1 MSSDKNEIK
10 EEQKAVSKKEKLYI
24 YLFCAV
30 SFGFTL
36 LILLL
41 RLFTKWELVLRRP
54 YTEAWA
60 FFFWLLILAFI
71 ISLFYFEKR
80 EIVVLF
86 LSSFIALFWEVLAEP
101 FGWYFDLWPF
111 APHLDDHVEVFYLAL
126 LLGFEFYG
134 GYYIFGMLYIKIYNS
149 EFKYRIHLLI
159 TMCMVLTVCGWL
171 GDIHIARFDTYIITF
186 FVWLIL
192 NSSHLMGVI
201 FLYKYIMKSGD

>member
-1 MSSDKNEIK
+1 MSSDNVEIK
-10 EEQKAVSKKEKLYI
+10 RENNPLSKKEKLYI
-24 YLFCAV
+24 MLFCVV
-30 SFGFTL
+30 SFASTL

-60 FFFWLLILAFI
+60 FFYWLLILAFV

-80 EIVVLF
+80 EIIVLF

-111 APHLDDHVEVFYLAL
+111 APHLDDPVEVFYLAL
-126 LLGFEFYG
+126 RLGFEFYG
-134 GYYIFGMLYIKIYNS
+134 GYYIFGMLYIKIYTS
-149 EFKYRIHLLI
+149 DFKYKFHILLA
-159 TMCMVLTVCGWL
+159 MCLVLTVCGWI
-171 GDIHIARFDTYIITF
+171 GDLTIAKFDTYVITF

-192 NSSHLMGVI
+192 NSLHLMGVI
-201 FLYKYIMKSGD
+201 LLYKYIMRSQN